1 MFKIGDLVKINNLPF
16 GDHKLKKS
24 LIGKKGKIVKIDD
37 FNGRDVYVVNII
49 NRWWIFYDFNLKKVE
64 NLPEYLFTL
73 D

>member
-24 LIGKKGKIVKIDD
+24 LIGKKGKIVKIED

-49 NRWWIFYDFNLKKVE
+49 NR
-64 NLPEYLFTL
+64 
-73 D
+73 